1 MKSLDKSQ
9 KFLDW
14 KVSILKIS
22 TEEKKNIVLTI
33 RIILTSFKSWSQQIK
48 KSWSRS
54 QSRLVSTVETPRL
67 LVLPLE
73 KQIKLR
79 IEKPALTEEWITFTL
94 ADVLPDSFGT
104 HSEKLNKSVFSK
116 SVLFDLGFRSVIWF
130 CTVLVVSNCFLT
142 SLISLSN
149 NWSEYQKA

>member
-1 MKSLDKSQ
+1 MKSLNFKN
-9 KFLDW
+9 LNW
-14 KVSILKIS
+14 G
-22 TEEKKNIVLTI
+22 KKNIVLTI

-67 LVLPLE
+67 LVLRLE

-130 CTVLVVSNCFLT
+130 CTVVVVSNCFLT